1 MPIEHQFLI
10 RKLLKYLSCLRNSK
24 EILFFS
30 LLSDEKKRPC
40 DYRRATFFTDDANQM
55 KRSKNS
61 EPQSR
66 PKIAAGLDEKLCLSY
81 EGYTPPEPRTEID
94 VVKVPETEDE
104 IKRFFESYVVK
115 RKPCK
120 IVGIPDDI
128 SVLTKLKPSNIQ
140 HVLPLEEILT
150 IEKKN
155 EGGFGSGATRLKVSL
170 GQFLDKLLKE
180 GEEDLYLTTQYFED
194 DPNNGDYST
203 DEEEKD
209 QVLEDN
215 SDAGSITFNDLHDDF
230 DELQEGEPC
239 GADGDQSD
247 SLEEQ
252 ELRIKELYQPPMSNL
267 LDDLPETPKF
277 LHYLI
282 PQQINLWIGAAK
294 PQNTEA
300 GDDMWLS
307 NFDPSDPKGR
317 LGLGRNVPGGG
328 SSSGLHHD
336 HADNLYV
343 PIAGHKRFTLFAPCD
358 AAKMYT
364 VGTIRHLFAS
374 GVIDYVADR
383 HAPLW
388 RQLREDGAITTEVY
402 RTLLDSD
409 TLDPKTKKHYEDF
422 LSADVQQQLEAG
434 RHKQGRLDPPS
445 FSTIPPCVVH
455 LEDIKNNK
463 VKDSITACSEKKWP
477 RFFNAHRI
485 TVDLKPGEMLYLPT
499 GWFHEVTS
507 YGDNDKNDKNVH
519 VAANY
524 WLIPPTG
531 RDISNVYL
539 DSYWPNDY
547 AITQRALKSMRRHV

>member
-1 MPIEHQFLI
+1 
-10 RKLLKYLSCLRNSK
+10 
-24 EILFFS
+24 
-30 LLSDEKKRPC
+30 
-40 DYRRATFFTDDANQM
+40 M

-66 PKIAAGLDEKLCLSY
+66 PKIAAGLDEKLCSSY
-81 EGYTPPEPRTEID
+81 DGYRPAEPRTEID
-94 VVKVPETEDE
+94 VVKVPENEE
-104 IKRFFESYVVK
+104 EVKRFFELHVVK

-120 IVGIPDDI
+120 IVGIPEDI
-128 SVLTKLKPSNIQ
+128 SVLRKLKPSNIQ
-140 HVLPLEEILT
+140 NVLPREEILT

-155 EGGFGSGATRLKVSL
+155 EGGFGSGATRLKMSF
-170 GQFLDKLLKE
+170 GQFLSKILNA
-180 GEEDLYLTTQYFED
+180 GEEDLYLTTQYLED

-209 QVLEDN
+209 QVLD
-215 SDAGSITFNDLHDDF
+215 DDFDTGSITFDNLHDDF
-230 DELQEGEPC
+230 DDLQEEEPC
-239 GADGDQSD
+239 GPGSDQSD

-252 ELRIKELYQPPMSNL
+252 ELRIKELYQPPMTNL

-277 LHYLI
+277 LDYLI

-294 PQNTEA
+294 AQDDEA
-300 GDDMWLS
+300 EDDKWLS
-307 NFDPSDPKGR
+307 NFDPGDPNGQ

-388 RQLREDGAITTEVY
+388 RQLRDDGAITAEVY
-402 RTLLDSD
+402 KTLLDSD
-409 TLDPKTKKHYEDF
+409 TLDPQTKKHYEDF
-422 LSADVQQQLEAG
+422 LRLDVQQQLKAAH
-434 RHKQGRLDPPS
+434 HKQDHLDPPS

-455 LEDIKNNK
+455 LEDIKNK
-463 VKDSITACSEKKWP
+463 RVRDSIAESSKKRWP

-507 YGDNDKNDKNVH
+507 YGDDGKEDKNVH

-524 WLIPPTG
+524 WFIPPTG

-539 DSYWPNDY
+539 DSYWPNDF
-547 AITQRALKSMRRHV
+547 AITQRALKRMRRHV

>member
-1 MPIEHQFLI
+1 MIIEEQ
-10 RKLLKYLSCLRNSK
+10 C
-24 EILFFS
+24 S
-30 LLSDEKKRPC
+30 L
-40 DYRRATFFTDDANQM
+40 DDATEM
-55 KRSKNS
+55 KRSKNF
-61 EPQSR
+61 EAEIR
-66 PKIAAGLDEKLCLSY
+66 PKIAAGLDEKLCSSY
-81 EGYTPPEPRTEID
+81 EGYRPTEPRTEID

-104 IKRFFESYVVK
+104 INQFFETYVVE

-120 IVGIPDDI
+120 IVGIPEDI
-128 SVLTKLKPSNIQ
+128 SFLRKLKPSNIQ
-140 HVLPLEEILT
+140 QVLPPEEILT

-155 EGGFGSGATRLKVSL
+155 EGGFGSGATRLKMSF
-170 GQFLDKLLKE
+170 GQFLDKLLNE
-180 GEEDLYLTTQYFED
+180 GKDDLYLTTQYFED

-209 QVLEDN
+209 QVLEEDF
-215 SDAGSITFNDLHDDF
+215 DTGSITFDNLHDDF
-230 DELQEGEPC
+230 DDLQEEEPC
-239 GADGDQSD
+239 ETGSDDSD

-252 ELRIKELYQPPMSNL
+252 ELRIKELYQPPMTNL
-267 LDDLPETPKF
+267 VDNLPEAPKF
-277 LHYLI
+277 LNYLI

-294 PQNTEA
+294 PQHDEA
-300 GDDMWLS
+300 EDDAWLS
-307 NFDPSDPKGR
+307 NFDPSDSNGR
-317 LGLGRNVPGGG
+317 LGLGRNIPGGG

-374 GVIDYVADR
+374 GVIDYVADS

-388 RQLREDGAITTEVY
+388 RQLRDDGAMTAEVY
-402 RTLLDSD
+402 RTLLNSG
-409 TLDPKTKKHYEDF
+409 TLDPETKKHYEDF
-422 LSADVQQQLEAG
+422 LSIDLQQQLKAAH
-434 RHKQGRLDPPS
+434 HKQDKLDPPS
-445 FSTIPPCVVH
+445 FSIIPPCVVH
-455 LEDIKNNK
+455 LEDIKNTKIKN
-463 VKDSITACSEKKWP
+463 SIAKCSENRWP
-477 RFFNAHRI
+477 QFFKAHRI

-524 WLIPPTG
+524 WFIPPTG
-531 RDISNVYL
+531 HDINHAYL

-547 AITQRALKSMRRHV
+547 AITQRALKTIRKHL